1 MSEALCEAL
10 RKRTGSANRRVDPDT
25 MEEFFTGWGMDGNIM
40 EPEKLPPMSG
50 PVTMDDGTVLVPH
63 STGLAGPYKSLRS
76 VLDEAFNHASA
87 GKGLERHACGEP
99 FEQQT
104 ICQTARAHG
113 IGFCTGQAEKKGRES
128 HRLLPMDG
136 GVDRAV
142 SELLGAINYLAAA
155 VIVIREGK

>member
-1 MSEALCEAL
+1 MMVSTRGGFVAEEVDGGVENMKFNPAPVADPYLKL
-10 RKRTGSANRRVDPDT
+10 R
-25 MEEFFTGWGMDGNIM
+25 E
-40 EPEKLPPMSG
+40 
-50 PVTMDDGTVLVPH
+50 VL
-63 STGLAGPYKSLRS
+63 R
-76 VLDEAFNHASA
+76 DAFNHASI

-113 IGFCTGQAEKKGRES
+113 IGFCTGQAEKKARES

-155 VIVIREGK
+155 VIVIRERA

>member
-1 MSEALCEAL
+1 MSD
-10 RKRTGSANRRVDPDT
+10 KTMVD
-25 MEEFFTGWGMDGNIM
+25 
-40 EPEKLPPMSG
+40 
-50 PVTMDDGTVLVPH
+50 VLVEREEVFGDVPAPMAKE
-63 STGLAGPYKSLRS
+63 TVITQRDGYASLRR
-76 VLDEAFNHASA
+76 VLDEAFAHASA
-87 GKGLERHACGEP
+87 GKWLERHACGEP

-113 IGFCTGQAEKKGRES
+113 VGFCTGQAEKKGRES
-128 HRLLPMDG
+128 HRLLPMEG